1 MIIREPV
8 NLKKYRSLNTHLVDI
23 SSIRYVPIVMFRA
36 IYDKLHLTQESRR
49 IGDELHPSVLK
60 FDHEYKY
67 GHLTFKVG
75 KDATYL
81 ENVQS
86 SLKEHLS
93 SRLRERLN
101 KKIWSEVWF
110 LDFNTC
116 LQFSRITQILGLES
130 ILIGCYWS
138 LNSMLWWC
146 HIWKWGMGNIGYIGG
161 EIITIGS
168 WYFSLEWEFSLLN

>member
-1 MIIREPV
+1 MKGIFNYCAHVFTKDIFFLSMIIREPV
-8 NLKKYRSLNTHLVDI
+8 NLKKYRSLNIHLVDI
-23 SSIRYVPIVMFRA
+23 SSIRDVPIVMFRV

-49 IGDELHPSVLK
+49 IGDELHPSALK

-67 GHLTFKVG
+67 GHLTFTVG

-86 SLKEHLS
+86 SLKEHLVLDWG
-93 SRLRERLN
+93 RDAI
-101 KKIWSEVWF
+101 KKIWSEAWF

-146 HIWKWGMGNIGYIGG
+146 HI
-161 EIITIGS
+161 GS
-168 WYFSLEWEFSLLN
+168 ETWAT